1 MAEAKDVTIT
11 ITDRL
16 FTLELALEDL
26 DLIEVILGALRK
38 YVKKGSPINLKE
50 ACVDLDSLSKK
61 AMIISKTLSKGREM
75 EEWIG
80 ETKGLMAACMLRRDE
95 GEPEALSWITLL
107 FLYDTL
113 DTLWGLIRSL
123 CGISCS

>member
-75 EEWIG
+75 DDWIG

-95 GEPEALSWITLL
+95 GKP
-107 FLYDTL
+107 
-113 DTLWGLIRSL
+113 
-123 CGISCS
+123 

>member
-26 DLIEVILGALRK
+26 ELIEVIFGALKK

-61 AMIISKTLSKGREM
+61 TVIISKTISKGKEVD
-75 EEWIG
+75 EWIG
-80 ETKGLMAACMLRRDE
+80 ETRELMAACALRKE
-95 GEPEALSWITLL
+95 KGEQ
-107 FLYDTL
+107 
-113 DTLWGLIRSL
+113 
-123 CGISCS
+123 

>member
-1 MAEAKDVTIT
+1 MTEAKDVTIT

-26 DLIEVILGALRK
+26 DLIEVIFGALRK

-61 AMIISKTLSKGREM
+61 AVIISKRLSKGKEM
-75 EEWIG
+75 DEWIG
-80 ETKGLMAACMLRRDE
+80 ETKTLMAACVLRKEE
-95 GEPEALSWITLL
+95 GEP
-107 FLYDTL
+107 
-113 DTLWGLIRSL
+113 
-123 CGISCS
+123 

>member
-26 DLIEVILGALRK
+26 DLIEVIFGALRK
-38 YVKKGSPINLKE
+38 YVRKGSPIKLKE

-61 AMIISKTLSKGREM
+61 AVIISKTLSRGREM
-75 EEWIG
+75 DEWIG
-80 ETKGLMAACMLRRDE
+80 ETKDLMAACMLRKE
-95 GEPEALSWITLL
+95 EEEP
-107 FLYDTL
+107 
-113 DTLWGLIRSL
+113 
-123 CGISCS
+123 

>member
-26 DLIEVILGALRK
+26 ELIELIFGALRK

-61 AMIISKTLSKGREM
+61 AMIISKTISKGREM
-75 EEWIG
+75 DEWIG
-80 ETKGLMAACMLRRDE
+80 ETRELMTACVPSKE
-95 GEPEALSWITLL
+95 QGEP
-107 FLYDTL
+107 
-113 DTLWGLIRSL
+113 
-123 CGISCS
+123 

>member
-16 FTLELALEDL
+16 FTLELALEDSE
-26 DLIEVILGALRK
+26 LIDVIFGALRK

-61 AMIISKTLSKGREM
+61 AMIISKTISKGREM
-75 EEWIG
+75 DVWIG
-80 ETKGLMAACMLRRDE
+80 ETRELMAACLLSKDQ
-95 GEPEALSWITLL
+95 GEP
-107 FLYDTL
+107 
-113 DTLWGLIRSL
+113 
-123 CGISCS
+123 

>member
-26 DLIEVILGALRK
+26 ELIEVIFGALRK

-61 AMIISKTLSKGREM
+61 AMIISKTISKGREM
-75 EEWIG
+75 DEWIG
-80 ETKGLMAACMLRRDE
+80 ETKELMTACVLSKE
-95 GEPEALSWITLL
+95 QGEP
-107 FLYDTL
+107 
-113 DTLWGLIRSL
+113 
-123 CGISCS
+123 

>member
-26 DLIEVILGALRK
+26 ELIEVVLGALRK
-38 YVKKGSPINLKE
+38 YVKKRSPINLKE

-61 AMIISKTLSKGREM
+61 AVIISKTISKGREM
-75 EEWIG
+75 DEWIR
-80 ETKGLMAACMLRRDE
+80 ETKELMATCVLREEE
-95 GEPEALSWITLL
+95 GEL
-107 FLYDTL
+107 
-113 DTLWGLIRSL
+113 
-123 CGISCS
+123 

>member
-38 YVKKGSPINLKE
+38 YVKKGTPINLKE

-75 EEWIG
+75 DDWIG

-95 GEPEALSWITLL
+95 GEP
-107 FLYDTL
+107 
-113 DTLWGLIRSL
+113 
-123 CGISCS
+123 